1 MIALTDA
8 ALGGLVAIVL
18 GIVAAIAQVVGSYI
32 TANQVAASEADTL
45 KAELDGQLWD
55 RIKHEIDE
63 QNDRIAELE
72 RRLAEQSESH
82 EAEVVRLTD
91 ERNIAEQARQE
102 ALRRLS
108 AAQAEIEDLK
118 SRVNTLEERQ
128 GERRH
133 RDLGHDPDRRQD

>member
-8 ALGGLVAIVL
+8 ALGGLVAIGL

-91 ERNIAEQARQE
+91 ERDIAEQARQE

-128 GERRH
+128 DERRH